1 MGDRFGPLVRARAE
15 VAGLVVTPGL
25 VDAFSAYLA
34 VLARWDRKINL
45 TAFDLDVPTD
55 AAIDRLVI
63 EPLRASSLIRPSDR
77 VLIDIGS
84 GGGSP
89 AIPLRLA
96 QPQLETVLVEVR
108 ERKAAFLREV
118 GRELGLANM
127 HVHAERFEDFS
138 AKPEWSGAADVI
150 SMRAVRPDLSV
161 WQAARTVVK
170 RDGRFLWFIDIGD
183 TTNFSKWFV
192 PIEELR
198 GVQLLSPHEDGA

>member
-15 VAGLVVTPGL
+15 VAGLVVTPEL

-34 VLARWDRKINL
+34 VLGRWDRKINL
-45 TAFDLDVPTD
+45 TAFDLDAPTD

-63 EPLRASSLIRPSDR
+63 EPLRASSLIRPSDC

-96 QPQLETVLVEVR
+96 RPQLTTILVEVR

-118 GRELGLANM
+118 GRELGLANLQ
-127 HVHAERFEDFS
+127 VHAEPFERFS
-138 AKPEWSGAADVI
+138 AKREWSGVADVV
-150 SMRAVRPDLSV
+150 SMRAVRPDIAI
-161 WQAARTVVK
+161 WQSARAVIK
-170 RDGRFLWFIDIGD
+170 PDGRFLWFAEIGEI
-183 TTNFSKWFV
+183 TNFDKLFLHDSA
-192 PIEELR
+192 R
-198 GVQLLSPHEDGA
+198 QGVQLLSPR